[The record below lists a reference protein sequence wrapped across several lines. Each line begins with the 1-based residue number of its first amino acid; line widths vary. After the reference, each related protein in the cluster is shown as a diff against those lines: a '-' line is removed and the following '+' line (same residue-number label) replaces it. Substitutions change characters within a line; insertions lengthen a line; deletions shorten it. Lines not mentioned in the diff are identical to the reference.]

1 MDQESWWGSEQ
12 FCPADL
18 HATPRNEKI
27 LKNWE
32 VRRMTM
38 SFMELI
44 LFLLQ
49 RDRQMRKM
57 RHVGRWGRRERQL
70 PTLPLLKEGQ
80 FEDADSAA
88 DGFY

>member
-32 VRRMTM
+32 VRMIDVQV
-38 SFMELI
+38 FYGADP
-44 LFLLQ
+44 LF
-49 RDRQMRKM
+49 
-57 RHVGRWGRRERQL
+57 VTERQADEEDEACWEMG
-70 PTLPLLKEGQ
+70 KER
-80 FEDADSAA
+80 ETTNTATA
-88 DGFY
+88 